1 MNRYISEQLR
11 ALVTERAAGICEY
24 CLISIEDTYF
34 GAEIDHIISIKHG
47 GQSIIENLALACQTC
62 NRNKGSDIGSIAFST
77 KRFSRF
83 FNPRKDKWSKHFRLN
98 DAVIEPLTKVGEVT
112 VKIFGFNEND
122 RLLERNGLI
131 EIKHYPSPAAKK
143 RMK

>member
-1 MNRYISEQLR
+1 MSRYISEQLR
-11 ALVTERAAGICEY
+11 ALVAERAEGICEY

-47 GQSIIENLALACQTC
+47 GQSVADNLALACQTC
-62 NRNKGSDIGSIAFST
+62 NRNKGSDVGSIAFST
-77 KRFSRF
+77 NRFSRF

-98 DAVIEPLTKVGEVT
+98 DAVIEPLNKIGEVT

-131 EIKHYPSPAAKK
+131 EIKQYPCPAAKK